1 MEKQQKPFYKKWWFW
16 VIVVIIIIGIGSGN
30 EDSSSTPSNPDS
42 KVSENTTSNEND
54 KETINQKRYIFFTRR
69 YIKQ

>member
-1 MEKQQKPFYKKWWFW
+1 MRKIETNKKVKKPFYKKWWFW

-42 KVSENTTSNEND
+42 KVSENTTSN
-54 KETINQKRYIFFTRR
+54 
-69 YIKQ
+69 